1 MDKFYRASTELLYFK
16 DQLNKL
22 TLNLNRGRYETV
34 IIESR
39 RLIKLNPNV
48 AGLYEIPGLAYS
60 QSGET
65 KTQ

>member
-1 MDKFYRASTELLYFK
+1 MRAIHGAVMLTK

-48 AGLYEIPGLAYS
+48 AGLYEILGLPIHKAVR
-60 QSGET
+60 Q